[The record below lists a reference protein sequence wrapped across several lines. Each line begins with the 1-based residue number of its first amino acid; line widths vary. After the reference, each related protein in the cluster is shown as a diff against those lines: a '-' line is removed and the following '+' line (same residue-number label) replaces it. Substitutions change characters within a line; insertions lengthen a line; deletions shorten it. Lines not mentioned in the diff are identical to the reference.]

1 MNARSI
7 AFVVAAL
14 AAASFPAAALD
25 GREIMQNVDAVK
37 KPRFSHSAVK
47 MELVDKTG
55 GVEVRQIEE
64 WGKNENDLTSVV
76 MAFHTPASVKDT
88 RFLQVE
94 NKDKADDKWIYLP
107 ALRSVRRVASSE
119 GDKSF
124 MGTDATYDD
133 MSTREVDQD
142 THELLGEKTVAGFD
156 CWTVKSTATDP
167 ADSQY
172 AHRITYVD
180 KKTSVPVRVEMF
192 DKKDSALLK
201 VLEVEKLENVGGYW
215 ITRATSLSNVKTG
228 HSTRI
233 TLMKIEVDKQV
244 SPKLF
249 TPAFLS
255 TGRL

>member
-14 AAASFPAAALD
+14 AAASFPAAALA

-107 ALRSVRRVASSE
+107 ALRSS
-119 GDKSF
+119 
-124 MGTDATYDD
+124 
-133 MSTREVDQD
+133 
-142 THELLGEKTVAGFD
+142 AG
-156 CWTVKSTATDP
+156 WP
-167 ADSQY
+167 A
-172 AHRITYVD
+172 
-180 KKTSVPVRVEMF
+180 P
-192 DKKDSALLK
+192 
-201 VLEVEKLENVGGYW
+201 
-215 ITRATSLSNVKTG
+215 RATSPSGK
-228 HSTRI
+228 
-233 TLMKIEVDKQV
+233 
-244 SPKLF
+244 P
-249 TPAFLS
+249 TPP
-255 TGRL
+255 TTT